1 MRDIKVFNTVEE
13 VYEILGKKVPAKYWE
28 DPFYDE
34 LWKAGFNFD
43 DWDIGFCCK
52 EPFTHTEHE
61 NDDGTGTEW
70 EEADMDVWWLVD
82 RMECYCVGYHHVEY
96 GGWHWYTVHH
106 A

>member
-1 MRDIKVFNTVEE
+1 MKDIKVFNTVEE
-13 VYEILGKKVPAKYWE
+13 VYEILGKKAPAKYWE

-34 LWKAGFNFD
+34 LWEAGFDFD

-52 EPFTHTEHE
+52 EPFTYTEHE
-61 NDDGTGTEW
+61 NDDGTGDEW
-70 EEADMDVWWLVD
+70 EEAYDDVYWLVTQ
-82 RMECYCVGYHHVEY
+82 MELYCVGYHHVEY

>member
-1 MRDIKVFNTVEE
+1 MRDIKVFSTVEE
-13 VYEILGKKVPAKYWE
+13 VYEILGKKAPAKYWE

-52 EPFTHTEHE
+52 EPFTHTIHE
-61 NDDGTGTEW
+61 EGYEDW
-70 EEADMDVWWLVD
+70 EEAYDDVYWLVSQMD
-82 RMECYCVGYHHVEY
+82 SYCVGYHHTEY
-96 GGWHWYTVHH
+96 GSYHWYTVHH

>member
-1 MRDIKVFNTVEE
+1 MRDIKVFSTVEE
-13 VYEILGKKVPAKYWE
+13 VYQILGHECPEKYWE

-52 EPFTHTEHE
+52 EPFTYTEHE
-61 NDDGTGTEW
+61 NDDGTGDEL
-70 EEADMDVWWLVD
+70 EEADTDVWWLVD